1 MNDTNKTRDQLLI
14 ELNLLRQRIAE
25 LEFQNSAWQK
35 AEAERQWLQKIDQ
48 LKQDTSAALHWAGAT
63 LSSILSYEK
72 VLDEILEQVGR
83 LTPCTAACMLI
94 LEGKTTRMFRSQG
107 YQDSDAFTMFK
118 SMPLKFAQVPIFD
131 KVRTT
136 GWPLATPYVDEDDE
150 WVLMTDQRW
159 IRSSICLPIRTTNR
173 MLGFLRLES
182 NIPGFY
188 TQTEAERLFAFANQA
203 AIAMKNAQLHERSR
217 QEIVNRVKE
226 LKKERN
232 FIATVLDTTNALV
245 VVTDGAGKIIQF
257 NRACE
262 AVTGFTLAEVK
273 NTNLADVLLIPRECQ
288 TVKTAIET
296 LMAGQNPV
304 KYENQWQTKT
314 GFPRLIA
321 WSSTGLFD
329 KHGNIDYIVSTG
341 TDITE
346 QKQTQAEREKL
357 IGELEAFAHTVAHDL
372 QEPLAPIIGF
382 ADAIGHYYE
391 TLSETEIKQN
401 LEAIVKNGQKMSAI
415 INELLLLAGV
425 RQRQVELTPL
435 DMNKIVAEVK
445 QRLSYMLEKEQG
457 QIILP
462 DSWETALGY
471 APWVEEVWVNYLS
484 NALKYGGEPPRLEL
498 GSARLASGMVKFW
511 VRDNGPGLP
520 PGNWAELFTPFTQLS
535 HNSLSKGHGLGLSIV
550 QRIMER
556 LGGQVGIE
564 SLSPGQGSIFSFT
577 LPAAEQSVPK
587 AL

>member
-14 ELNLLRQRIAE
+14 ELNLLRQRVAE
-25 LEFQNSAWQK
+25 LEYQNNVWQQ
-35 AEAERQWLQKIDQ
+35 AEIERQWLQKIDQ

-83 LTPCTAACMLI
+83 LVPCTAACMLI
-94 LEGKTTRMFRSQG
+94 LDGKTTRMFRSHG
-107 YQDSDAFTMFK
+107 YQDSDAFTSFK
-118 SMPLKFAQVPIFD
+118 STPLNFSQIPIFD

-136 GWPLATPYVDEDDE
+136 GWPLAAPYVDEDDE
-150 WVLMTDQRW
+150 WALMADQNW
-159 IRSSICLPIRTTNR
+159 IRSSICLPIRTTSR
-173 MLGFLRLES
+173 MLGFLRLDS
-182 NIPGFY
+182 SIPGFY

-203 AIAMKNAQLHERSR
+203 AIAMKNAQLHDRSR

-245 VVTDGAGKIIQF
+245 VVTDGAGRIVQF
-257 NRACE
+257 NQACE
-262 AVTGFTLAEVK
+262 VATGYTLAEVK
-273 NTNLADVLLIPRECQ
+273 DTSLMDILLAPQECQ
-288 TVKTAIET
+288 TIKTA
-296 LMAGQNPV
+296 LQALLAGQSPV
-304 KYENQWQTKT
+304 NYENQWQTKS
-314 GFPRLIA
+314 GNCRLIA
-321 WSSTGLFD
+321 WSSSGLFD
-329 KHGNIDYIVSTG
+329 KNGQIDYIVSTG

-346 QKQTQAEREKL
+346 QKQTEDEREKL
-357 IGELEAFAHTVAHDL
+357 IEELEAFAHTVAHDL

-382 ADAIGHYYE
+382 ADATSHYFE
-391 TLSETEIKQN
+391 TLSEAEIKGN
-401 LEAIVKNGQKMSAI
+401 LEAIVKNGQKMSTI

-435 DMNKIVAEVK
+435 DMDKIVAEVK
-445 QRLSYMLEKEQG
+445 QRLAYMLEKQQG
-457 QIILP
+457 QISLP
-462 DSWETALGY
+462 THWDTALGY

-498 GSARLASGMVKFW
+498 GSTRLADGMVKFW

-520 PGNWAELFTPFTQLS
+520 PGDWAELFTPFTQLDHS
-535 HNSLSKGHGLGLSIV
+535 HAKGHGLGLSIV
-550 QRIMER
+550 QRIIER

-577 LPAAEQSVPK
+577 LPDAVSRSA
-587 AL
+587 